1 MDKYLKLWKK
11 VNDVRNGAGEKRN
24 PAQSLEQVTNV
35 QLRSLHYRICFAC
48 SAMMFLF
55 LDELCND
62 DVLDYPAYIACTA
75 VTVIFLDEIVTEV
88 ITITVLDCCI
98 YSVYTYCAG
107 LFNFFRFKVCN

>member
-1 MDKYLKLWKK
+1 
-11 VNDVRNGAGEKRN
+11 
-24 PAQSLEQVTNV
+24 
-35 QLRSLHYRICFAC
+35 
-48 SAMMFLF
+48 MMFLF

-88 ITITVLDCCI
+88 ITTTVLDCCI

-107 LFNFFRFKVCN
+107 LFKFFRFKVCN